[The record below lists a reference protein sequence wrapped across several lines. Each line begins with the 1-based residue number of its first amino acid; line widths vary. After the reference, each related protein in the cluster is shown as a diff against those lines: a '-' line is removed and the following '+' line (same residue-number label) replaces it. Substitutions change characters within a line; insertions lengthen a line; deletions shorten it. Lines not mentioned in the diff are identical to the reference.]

1 MEIIEFLSTANLG
14 EFTALT
20 IITFILLG
28 LVVELVRELII
39 KKKK

>member
-1 MEIIEFLSTANLG
+1 MEIIEFLSAANLG

>member
-1 MEIIEFLSTANLG
+1 MEVLEIVKAANLG
-14 EFTALT
+14 EFTALSV
-20 IITFILLG
+20 ITFILLG